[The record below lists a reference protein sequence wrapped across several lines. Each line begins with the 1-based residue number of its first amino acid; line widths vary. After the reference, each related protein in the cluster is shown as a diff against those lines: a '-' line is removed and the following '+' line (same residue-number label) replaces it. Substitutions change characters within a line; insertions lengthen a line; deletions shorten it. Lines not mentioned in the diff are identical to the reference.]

1 MKRIHRLAIWML
13 LGLAA
18 LCVAGTI
25 AARLAFNAY
34 LNSSAFQQTAEK
46 AAARA
51 LDADT
56 ELMPMHIAGT
66 TIYSDGLRSRGA
78 DSAFFQTL
86 RADQIRADFNWHGL
100 LSRVWQIDE
109 LSAQRLDL
117 QMASHP
123 PKRAISSATS
133 ASKPNEAVTSGWRL
147 DLRKAVIRET
157 NMTWDGGA
165 ISGAM
170 LTITP
175 RSPAWLL
182 DVAGGHFAP
191 TGWPEMQINSA
202 RLRYQ
207 PPMLFITD
215 SSLQSGG
222 GTAAI
227 NGEINFDA
235 ESNLQ
240 ITLNELDVSP
250 LLTPD
255 WRARLSGKISGDV
268 NVTASRSAAS
278 DESHVAKGSLRLTDG
293 RLEALPILDQIA
305 TFTRTQ
311 RFRQLAL
318 TKASCNF
325 TSINNGQKITAR
337 NIVMES
343 EGLMRV
349 EGDCVVTGEEMDGT
363 FQVGITPASLQ
374 WLPGAQDHVFT
385 VSRVGYLWTPVRL
398 TGVLNHP
405 NEDLTPRLAAAAGN
419 SVIDK
424 AQEAAG
430 QLQDTTGKARDAA
443 SRVLDLLLH

>member
-1 MKRIHRLAIWML
+1 MKRIHRLAIWGL

-18 LCVAGTI
+18 LCVVGTI
-25 AARLAFNAY
+25 AVRLAFNAY
-34 LNSSAFQQTAEK
+34 LNSAAFQQTAEK
-46 AAARA
+46 AAARS

-78 DSAFFQTL
+78 DNAFFQTL

-109 LSAQRLDL
+109 LSAQRLNL
-117 QMASHP
+117 QMATYP
-123 PKRAISSATS
+123 PRRAISNAASV
-133 ASKPNEAVTSGWRL
+133 SKPNEAAGSGWRL

-157 NMTWDGGA
+157 NLTWDGGA

-182 DVAGGHFAP
+182 DVAGGRFAP

-215 SSLQSGG
+215 SLLRR
-222 GTAAI
+222 GTGSASVT
-227 NGEINFDA
+227 GEINFDA
-235 ESNLQ
+235 DSNLQ
-240 ITLNELDVSP
+240 IALTEMGVAP

-268 NVTASRSAAS
+268 SVTASRRAAS
-278 DESHVAKGSLRLTDG
+278 NESREVKGSLRLTDG
-293 RLEALPILDQIA
+293 RLEALPVLDQIA

-318 TKASCNF
+318 TKASCDF
-325 TSINNGQKITAR
+325 TSNGQKITAR
-337 NIVMES
+337 NIVLES

-349 EGDCVVTGEEMDGT
+349 EGDCVVTGEQMDGT
-363 FQVGITPASLQ
+363 FQVGITPTSLQ

-385 VSRVGYLWTPVRL
+385 ISRDGYLWTPVRL
-398 TGVLNHP
+398 TGALNHP

-430 QLQDTTGKARDAA
+430 QLQDTTGKAKDAA